1 MTMLRARWGVIVLLL
16 ALPLPAAAQQPLSTF
31 LDAAERGN
39 LNLRAARAALSQA
52 QGQVDLARARLLP
65 YGSAQGTYTHNE
77 YPIEFAQRMPD
88 GTPGP
93 TITIQPQ
100 DQLTGVFVVG
110 TPLLDLSAWA
120 NFLSAEASA
129 TAADHRVDNVDREAQ
144 GAVVMLWYQLVA
156 SRQLV
161 EAAQHTLETAQ
172 QNFETAQARVE
183 VGAAPQLEQAR
194 AEAEVQ
200 RAQQQVAEARLG
212 AVLAARNLENATYL
226 TPSDRPVEL
235 EDDLHPEPPLE
246 HFMPGAR
253 QHPAVEAARSDVLA
267 AERALHAAW
276 FSLAP
281 TIGANLTER
290 VTNATSF
297 SGRSSLWMLNVTA
310 TWNLD
315 FSRPAA
321 IGTQDAVTQQAR
333 IRLEQAAQQVE
344 TSIFESWQRV
354 EAQRARAAAARAQV
368 VAAQR
373 AFDDAR
379 ARFDAGAATQLD
391 VIQAQRDLFSAQVAY
406 ISAVADLRVSRDLLR
421 IRSGIDMGGVQ

>member
-1 MTMLRARWGVIVLLL
+1 MTTVRARLGVIVLLL

-31 LDAAERGN
+31 LAAATRGN

-65 YGSAQGTYTHNE
+65 YANAQGTYIHNE
-77 YPIEFAQRMPD
+77 YAVERPFMGINLV
-88 GTPGP
+88 
-93 TITIQPQ
+93 IQPQ
-100 DQLTGVFVVG
+100 EQLAATFAVG
-110 TPLLDLSAWA
+110 TPILDLSAWA

-129 TAADHRVDNVDREAQ
+129 DAADHRVDNVDREAQ
-144 GAVVMLWYQLVA
+144 AAVVMLWYQLVA

-161 EAAQHTLETAQ
+161 AAAERTLETAQ
-172 QNFETAQARVE
+172 QNLTTAQARVE

-200 RAQQQVAEARLG
+200 RANQQVAEARLG
-212 AVLAARNLENATYL
+212 AVLAARNLQNATYL
-226 TPSDRPVEL
+226 TPTDRLVEL
-235 EDDLHPEPPLE
+235 EDDLHAEPPLE
-246 HFMPGAR
+246 HFMTAV
-253 QHPAVEAARSDVLA
+253 QEHPAMRAASSDVLA

-281 TIGANLTER
+281 TLNGQLTER
-290 VTNATSF
+290 LTNATGF
-297 SGRSSLWMLNVTA
+297 SGQVGLWQLVVTA
-310 TWNLD
+310 TWQLD

-321 IGTQDAVTQQAR
+321 IGVQDAVAQQAR
-333 IRLEQAAQQVE
+333 IRLEQAQQAVE
-344 TSIFESWQRV
+344 TNIFESWQRV
-354 EAQRARAAAARAQV
+354 QAQRARAEAARAQV

-391 VIQAQRDLFSAQVAY
+391 VIQAQRDLFSAQVSY
-406 ISAVADLRVSRDLLR
+406 ISAIADLRVARDLLR
-421 IRSGIDMGGVQ
+421 IRSGIDMGGIQ